1 MKLPSLLTSWRVLL
15 AGVVLLGTLIGCSQ
29 IPSAHTNSR
38 NYGTGDS
45 PVDPPQPCDGGHWD
59 DYVKGGELFK
69 MNCGNC
75 HVARPLGERPF
86 SNSEICTAHMRE
98 QAYLTGKE
106 YRALITYMR
115 RWHDVGPPT
124 PDVTPSPKRFFYSQP
139 INELREKEPAK
150 AHKDAAPENSGKA
163 ENDGNDKQPQ

>member
-1 MKLPSLLTSWRVLL
+1 MKLPYRLTSWRGLL
-15 AGVVLLGTLIGCSQ
+15 AAGILLATLVGCSQ
-29 IPSAHTNSR
+29 FPSAHTNSR
-38 NYGTGDS
+38 NYGTGEA
-45 PVDPPQPCDGGHWD
+45 PVDPPQPCDGGKWD
-59 DYVKGGELFK
+59 DYIKGGELFK

-124 PDVTPSPKRFFYSQP
+124 PDVAPSPKRFFFSQP
-139 INELREKEPAK
+139 INELRDKTP
-150 AHKDAAPENSGKA
+150 GKA
-163 ENDGNDKQPQ
+163 EKDTAPPGKAGKDDDGANGGP